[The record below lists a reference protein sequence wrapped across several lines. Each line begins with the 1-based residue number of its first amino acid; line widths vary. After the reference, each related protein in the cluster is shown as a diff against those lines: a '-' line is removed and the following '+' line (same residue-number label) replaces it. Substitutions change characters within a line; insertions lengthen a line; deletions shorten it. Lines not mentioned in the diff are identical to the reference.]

1 MITTGKKLF
10 LLLSIFST
18 RTTAT
23 ARIGGG
29 PPVGY
34 WDGVQYAPLGGNTS
48 RTSNHQKHA
57 LQYSIG
63 PPAYVQQFS
72 SLIMNLLALN
82 LNIFIF
88 LEYVDGRIGCRGR
101 MFYSLVDR
109 AWICVILPSGIREPA
124 KTGQWTRL
132 MEYSE
137 SCPKVEIENFPKSEN
152 VRLEK

>member
-1 MITTGKKLF
+1 
-10 LLLSIFST
+10 
-18 RTTAT
+18 
-23 ARIGGG
+23 
-29 PPVGY
+29 
-34 WDGVQYAPLGGNTS
+34 
-48 RTSNHQKHA
+48 
-57 LQYSIG
+57 
-63 PPAYVQQFS
+63 
-72 SLIMNLLALN
+72 MNLLALN

-152 VRLEK
+152 VRLENWQPQGSHFYLILLFLHHLWQNKFLLLFPFLIICEPQCSHNNHSGSLLSHYNHISLYLLISYILYLHLAC